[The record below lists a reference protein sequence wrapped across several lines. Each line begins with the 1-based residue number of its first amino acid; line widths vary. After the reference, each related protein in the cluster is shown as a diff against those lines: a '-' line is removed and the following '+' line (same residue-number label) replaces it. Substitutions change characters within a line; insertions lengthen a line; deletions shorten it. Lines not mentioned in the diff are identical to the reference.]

1 MPKISM
7 TIDLDIE
14 EGLYIKIDSK
24 GRVSIRA
31 ESQQA
36 QPQPIDLNKMQPWAA
51 QTLAYL
57 KDVAPASTKQEILRK
72 RKRSTIEELKQQREA
87 VLHLMQ
93 PFTHETLRELG
104 IIVPKR
110 MTTRLLREGSI
121 RVVRSQ
127 RGRPGLRGGTS
138 PTLFEVVHNA

>member
-14 EGLYIKIDSK
+14 EGLYIKIDAA

-31 ESQQA
+31 EGQQA
-36 QPQPIDLNKMQPWAA
+36 QPIDLNKMQPWAA

-57 KDVAPASTKQEILRK
+57 KSEAPASAKQKILQK
-72 RKRSTIEELKQQREA
+72 RKRSTNAEMRQQREA

-93 PFTHETLRELG
+93 PFTHETLREIG
-104 IIVPKR
+104 VVVPKR

-127 RGRPGLRGGTS
+127 RGRPGRRGGTS
-138 PTLFEVVHNA
+138 PTFFEVVHNA